1 MVTYIWYRRWRSAMT
16 FLKTVTVILGDTG
29 NQSKNVEFPFRIK
42 KELLED
48 EKKNAEKH
56 VRDSEAT

>member
-1 MVTYIWYRRWRSAMT
+1 MT
-16 FLKTVTVILGDTG
+16 FLKTVRVILGDTG

-42 KELLED
+42 KKLLED